1 MLPKE
6 ITGNFHRLKDTSIM
20 VGIEKVLSTISFNR
34 EEIRPS
40 KEVLVQNAHV
50 TSRILGYSPSC
61 LNVKEALEMLIKSGK
76 TAATLKS

>member
-1 MLPKE
+1 
-6 ITGNFHRLKDTSIM
+6 M
-20 VGIEKVLSTISFNR
+20 VRIEKVLSTISFNR

-61 LNVKEALEMLIKSGK
+61 LNVKEALEMLIKVWQNSSHFEELMMGL
-76 TAATLKS
+76 TNC